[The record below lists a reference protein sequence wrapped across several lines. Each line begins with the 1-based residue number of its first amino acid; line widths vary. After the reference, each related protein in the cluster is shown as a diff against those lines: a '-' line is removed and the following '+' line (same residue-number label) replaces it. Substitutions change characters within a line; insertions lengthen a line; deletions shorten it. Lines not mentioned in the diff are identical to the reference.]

1 MKEFFVKWYQ
11 YNAWANRQVINCLQR
26 QEVADE
32 KILTIMGHLLAA
44 NFIWLNRIQDL
55 SKSEYKLWGVYSLA
69 ELTNMVEEADQLWSS
84 FIQSQS
90 DFNRILKYKNYVG
103 NYFENNVEQIMI
115 HLVNHGTYHRG
126 QVALLLRQ
134 KGYEPVNTDYI
145 TYDRVVSGQLK
156 A

>member
-1 MKEFFVKWYQ
+1 MKEFFIKWYQ
-11 YNAWANRQVINCLQR
+11 YNAWANRQVIACLQR
-26 QEVADE
+26 QKVSDE
-32 KILTIMGHLLAA
+32 KITTIMGHLLAA

-55 SKSEYKLWGVYSLA
+55 PKSEYKLWGAYSLT
-69 ELTNMVEEADQLWSS
+69 ELNTMVEEADKRWSE

-90 DFNRILKYKNYVG
+90 GFNRVLKYKNYVG
-103 NYFENNVEQIMI
+103 DYFENNVEQIMI
-115 HLVNHGTYHRG
+115 HLVNHGSYHRG

-156 A
+156 V